1 MKRLIHDL
9 TIRQSILAAFLGI
22 VLSILSLTGLIF
34 YTSFSQ
40 QTDLMIEDHSR
51 EINKQIVYN
60 YENYINSVIETAN
73 YIQYITSGFD
83 VRDSYDYLQDKY
95 LINTEIKKDVVSVY
109 LFDTEGRRVLGNEV
123 SENSAHTITAQRWF
137 TAALQERLIF
147 HFSAE
152 DRQSL
157 LPKNEEHVIS
167 VSRYAEYIEGG
178 QQKRGVLLIELNSNT
193 INELAEKTNLG
204 PTGHIIII
212 DDDDSLINT
221 LGSYELDQLDMSM
234 AIAVESYYGGFM
246 TEIDHKTMYMN
257 ITPLSNTR
265 WRIVN
270 VIDVDHTA
278 QVKRQML
285 LTLLMIFVVSI
296 FVAAVVSVAMSRRI
310 SNPLNTLKESM
321 RSIEQGSFHSKVV
334 VTGQREVV
342 HLSETFNSMIDTIQS
357 LMERILNEQREKRK
371 TELRALQNQINPHF
385 LYNTLDS
392 IIWLAENDRSED
404 VITTVSA
411 LARFF
416 RISISGGENFITLED
431 EIQHV
436 RNYLTIQKVRYQKK
450 FEYRFEV
457 DREVVG
463 LKVMKLILQ
472 PLVENAIN
480 YGIGDEQETITLR
493 CFRREDSLILEVEN
507 TGYGIT
513 DERIREIYRIIN
525 GTDKTTSVGLRNV
538 YLRLKLY
545 YGAAA
550 DLIISSSLDVST
562 TMQVVIPVRE
572 PVQAIENQEEVT

>member
-1 MKRLIHDL
+1 VKRLIPDL

-123 SENSAHTITAQRWF
+123 SEDSAHTINAQRWF
-137 TAALQERLIF
+137 IAALQERLIF

-157 LPKNEEHVIS
+157 LPKNEEHVIA

-178 QQKRGVLLIELNSNT
+178 QQKRGVLLIELNPNT
-193 INELAEKTNLG
+193 INDLAEKTNLG

-234 AIAVESYYGGFM
+234 AIAVGAYYGGFM

-296 FVAAVVSVAMSRRI
+296 IVAAVVSVAMSRRI
-310 SNPLNTLKESM
+310 SNPLNILKESM
-321 RSIEQGSFHSKVV
+321 RSIEQGNFHSKVV

-457 DREVVG
+457 DQEVVG

-572 PVQAIENQEEVT
+572 PVQPIENQEVT

>member
-1 MKRLIHDL
+1 VKRLIPDL

-123 SENSAHTITAQRWF
+123 SEDSAHTINAQRWF
-137 TAALQERLIF
+137 IAALQERLIF

-157 LPKNEEHVIS
+157 LPKNEEHVIA

-178 QQKRGVLLIELNSNT
+178 QQKRGVLLIELNPNT
-193 INELAEKTNLG
+193 INDLAEKTNLG
-204 PTGHIIII
+204 PTGHIVII

-234 AIAVESYYGGFM
+234 AIAVGAYYGGFM

-296 FVAAVVSVAMSRRI
+296 IVAAVVSVAMSRRI
-310 SNPLNTLKESM
+310 SNPLNILKESM
-321 RSIEQGSFHSKVV
+321 RSIEQGNFHSKVV

-457 DREVVG
+457 DQEVVG

-572 PVQAIENQEEVT
+572 PVQPIENQEVT

>member
-1 MKRLIHDL
+1 MKRLIPDL

-123 SENSAHTITAQRWF
+123 SEDSAHTINAQRWF
-137 TAALQERLIF
+137 IAALQERLIF

-157 LPKNEEHVIS
+157 LPKNEEHVIA

-178 QQKRGVLLIELNSNT
+178 QQKRGVLLIELNPNT
-193 INELAEKTNLG
+193 INDLAEKTNLG

-234 AIAVESYYGGFM
+234 AIAVGAYYGGFM

-296 FVAAVVSVAMSRRI
+296 IVAAVVSVAMSRRI
-310 SNPLNTLKESM
+310 SNPLNILKESM
-321 RSIEQGSFHSKVV
+321 RSIEQGNFHSKVV

-457 DREVVG
+457 DQEVVG

-572 PVQAIENQEEVT
+572 PVQPIENQEVT